1 MYCVRDHSK
10 LCAVQTQ
17 PVCTSRSGDQEC
29 LQQYIGQVL
38 LTAPT
43 LFSAASRKT
52 KGFTPQDIDISPSI
66 LPPEEALKTNFCSL
80 KGRSQLAEM
89 NTGTSLDSVE
99 ADHYLVGLCEDP
111 VLVTEPG
118 LELLFA

>member
-1 MYCVRDHSK
+1 MQCKHSQFPP
-10 LCAVQTQ
+10 AGQGTRNAFSS
-17 PVCTSRSGDQEC
+17 TD
-29 LQQYIGQVL
+29 IGQVL

-66 LPPEEALKTNFCSL
+66 LPPEEALKTDFCSL
-80 KGRSQLAEM
+80 KEKSQSAEM

-99 ADHYLVGLCEDP
+99 ADHYLVGLC
-111 VLVTEPG
+111 
-118 LELLFA
+118 